1 MDPYDT
7 YVGEGWCKS
16 TFDAEVFVPAGTSC
30 WDGCVAAFSPNR
42 TIVAV
47 DYVESE
53 CTEAGCRCF
62 CQDDCACLA
71 EPELGSTLVV
81 PRGFE
86 LPGPLKCGE
95 TPAPTPAPTPPRPTL
110 DWCWFPPCGP
120 RPSPAPTT
128 PEPSPAPTTAAPTP
142 TPAPTVDGPHAKIR
156 GFARAGFDMTGG
168 YGGATA
174 AATTAAEFADLVS
187 RDEPLVVTIDRHL
200 VLDDRNSS
208 TYDVASHKTIL
219 GVGDGAMISVGSV
232 RIKRQTNIIIQ
243 NIRFSGAVDG
253 DGDAIEIKDSSYVWV
268 DHCTFDAA
276 ADGLVD
282 VTHGSRHVT
291 ISWSHFFDHDHGVLI
306 GNSDTRTSDVDIS
319 VTLHHNWWQ
328 QASRSPP
335 ASCGRDDFRE
345 ISGGETMKNRYRH
358 IW

>member
-1 MDPYDT
+1 M
-7 YVGEGWCKS
+7 W
-16 TFDAEVFVPAGTSC
+16 
-30 WDGCVAAFSPNR
+30 
-42 TIVAV
+42 
-47 DYVESE
+47 
-53 CTEAGCRCF
+53 
-62 CQDDCACLA
+62 
-71 EPELGSTLVV
+71 
-81 PRGFE
+81 
-86 LPGPLKCGE
+86 
-95 TPAPTPAPTPPRPTL
+95 
-110 DWCWFPPCGP
+110 
-120 RPSPAPTT
+120 SPARMW
-128 PEPSPAPTTAAPTP
+128 TP
-142 TPAPTVDGPHAKIR
+142 TPRASSAP
-156 GFARAGFDMTGG
+156 AGSHLVGC
-168 YGGATA
+168 
-174 AATTAAEFADLVS
+174 AAEFADLVS

-253 DGDAIEIKDSSYVWV
+253 DGDALAILDSSYVWV

-276 ADGLVD
+276 ADGLID

-335 ASCGRDDFRE
+335 ASCGRDDF
-345 ISGGETMKNRYRH
+345 
-358 IW
+358 